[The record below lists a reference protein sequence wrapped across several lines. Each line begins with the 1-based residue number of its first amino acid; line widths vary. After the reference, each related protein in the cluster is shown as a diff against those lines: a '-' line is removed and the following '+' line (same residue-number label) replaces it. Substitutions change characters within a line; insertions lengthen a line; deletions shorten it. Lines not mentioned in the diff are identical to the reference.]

1 MAANNLKV
9 DRFDIEGGTRLE
21 GDVTVNGAKNTAL
34 PIMAAALM
42 GSGTSRIRHVPELR
56 DIRTM
61 AAILRELGARVE
73 RSETDG
79 ALEITPSGQSECV
92 ASYNLVN
99 QMRGSICVLG
109 PLLATRGRARVS
121 LPGGCVIGV
130 RPIDLHLKGMQALG
144 ATIAMANGYVE
155 AVAKR
160 LEGAEIYL
168 GGAFGS
174 TALGTCNVMMA
185 ACLAHGRTVIEC
197 AACEPEIVD
206 LAAFLSKMGAQ
217 IHGAGS
223 HRIVIDGV
231 RELKGADHEIIPD
244 RIEAGTFMAA
254 AAITRGNVN
263 VRGVRMDHL
272 SALVDVLTRIGV
284 HVQHDGDSCRVS
296 VDGTLKAT
304 DVVALPYPAIPTD
317 LQAQISALLATADG
331 ISVVT
336 DKVFPDR
343 FMHIAE
349 LDRMG
354 AQIRKEGS
362 SAIIV
367 GTKELTG
374 AEVMA
379 SDLRAS
385 AALVLAGLAARNK
398 TIVHRV
404 YHIDRGYER
413 IEEHL
418 NRLGARIERTQE
430 DLRRQNV

>member
-1 MAANNLKV
+1 MF
-9 DRFDIEGGTRLE
+9 RFDIQGGTKLE
-21 GDVTVNGAKNTAL
+21 GTVSVNGAKNAAL

-42 GSGTSRIRHVPELR
+42 ASGTSRIKGVPDLR

-61 AAILRELGARVE
+61 SDILRELGARVE
-73 RSETDG
+73 RAEDG
-79 ALEITPSGQSECV
+79 ALEITVESEAACE
-92 ASYNLVN
+92 ASYKLVS

-109 PLLATRGRARVS
+109 PLASKRKRARVS

-130 RPIDLHLKGMQALG
+130 RPIDLHLKGMRALG
-144 ATIAMANGYVE
+144 AELALSDGYVE
-155 AVAKR
+155 ATTPGLK
-160 LEGAEIYL
+160 GADIYL

-185 ACLAHGRTVIEC
+185 ACLAEGDTVIEC

-206 LAAFLSKMGAQ
+206 LAAFLTKMGAR
-217 IHGAGS
+217 IEGAGS
-223 HRIVIDGV
+223 HRITIEGV
-231 RELKGADHEIIPD
+231 RELKGAEHEVVPD
-244 RIEAGTFMAA
+244 RIEAGTFIAA
-254 AAITRGNVN
+254 AAITRGDITIN
-263 VRGVRMDHL
+263 GARMDHL
-272 SALVDVLTRIGV
+272 SAVTDALTRIGV
-284 HVQHDGDSCRVS
+284 AIEPTAGGCRAAAIDGYE
-296 VDGTLKAT
+296 AT
-304 DVVALPYPAIPTD
+304 DVVALPYPGVPTD
-317 LQAQISALLATADG
+317 MQAQVSALLATANG

-354 AQIRKEGS
+354 AQIRKEGP

-367 GTKELTG
+367 GNSRLTG

-385 AALVLAGLAARNK
+385 AALVLAGMAAKGTTTVRR
-398 TIVHRV
+398 I

-413 IEEHL
+413 IEERL
-418 NRLGARIERTQE
+418 NHLGARIERVDE
-430 DLRRQNV
+430 KRV